1 MIDGE
6 GVDDVGVLVADALQ
20 LPDLLANLVDVVS
33 QAIDVGRLLLLTVD
47 VVALQVP
54 QVLLDDLQVVFQ

>member
-47 VVALQVP
+47 VVGLQVP

>member
-1 MIDGE
+1 VIDGE

-47 VVALQVP
+47 VVGLQVP